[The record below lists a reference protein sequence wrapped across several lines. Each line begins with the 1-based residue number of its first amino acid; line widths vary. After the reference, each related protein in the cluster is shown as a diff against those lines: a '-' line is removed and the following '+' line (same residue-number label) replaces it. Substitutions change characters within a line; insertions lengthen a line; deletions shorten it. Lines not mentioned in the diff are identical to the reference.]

1 MTGPPG
7 SSLVLLASVVILSL
21 GRAVRGVCVVESLRC
36 SFPFSGS
43 EDQGVVHYSCQSEK
57 TGNES
62 LDYETSGLHYC
73 HAQVGERHVSGV
85 CNSHCYED
93 EGVTPVVFTDDDPMA
108 FFCKT
113 EANECEF
120 PFTWEG
126 KTYNTCTTDGSEFAW
141 CALQVDGE
149 RRLVGNR
156 WGKCDM
162 ERCSAT
168 SAEATEVSSREARAI
183 FSDMEVEGLIL
194 FSQESN
200 MDALKIDGKVGGLDN
215 TPSVFMKISSAN
227 CDNKASGQDL
237 GGDDELEVVDNMTYI
252 SLEKWGVSLY
262 PGQEMVV
269 GGSVRLEVRECGET
283 DCVERSI
290 TCANIESGGQAMD
303 VNLILTVSLV
313 VFTVLLVL
321 LTVILIICCIRRFC
335 PKRKRHDEVDS
346 MGSID
351 DIFKDQRK
359 TRSPLYDEL
368 SIPFIDASL
377 PPTPKVGRGG
387 NPLEILLGKI
397 DGSRTS
403 LNDTSKSGN

>member
-1 MTGPPG
+1 M
-7 SSLVLLASVVILSL
+7 
-21 GRAVRGVCVVESLRC
+21 
-36 SFPFSGS
+36 
-43 EDQGVVHYSCQSEK
+43 VHYSCQSEK

-93 EGVTPVVFTDDDPMA
+93 DGVTPVVFMDDDPMA

-215 TPSVFMKISSAN
+215 TPSVLMKISSAN

-262 PGQEMVV
+262 PGQDMVV
-269 GGSVRLEVRECGET
+269 GGSVRLESLG
-283 DCVERSI
+283 
-290 TCANIESGGQAMD
+290 SGSG
-303 VNLILTVSLV
+303 TGY
-313 VFTVLLVL
+313 
-321 LTVILIICCIRRFC
+321 
-335 PKRKRHDEVDS
+335 RKMS
-346 MGSID
+346 KNWIGS
-351 DIFKDQRK
+351 Q
-359 TRSPLYDEL
+359 
-368 SIPFIDASL
+368 
-377 PPTPKVGRGG
+377 
-387 NPLEILLGKI
+387 
-397 DGSRTS
+397 
-403 LNDTSKSGN
+403 SK